1 MQTSILSLNILRT
14 GALSLLLIVGGF
26 FFFVHPALA
35 LGLSPP
41 TVEIPSILRN
51 TTQSRTVGLYRA
63 SEDIGDVK
71 MHVEPSG
78 ENAAF
83 ITSGEEDIVML
94 SGQNSVQYEFDI
106 NPGDAPNGDYEVH
119 LRFLKINEGALGEDV
134 KTGNM
139 VVTGVTAQILVTVGG
154 VENLAYKLEA
164 LSVDQTEVGRAVQAT
179 YQVSNTG
186 NVDWRIEKIRF
197 DFTNTEDEVLV
208 ESVEVSSSGIAPV
221 TAGKPYQQFPLMLE
235 PKLTEGS
242 YKVQAVFYSNGTEVG
257 TLQSGNALDVYAEG
271 TLAQEGEISGISVNK
286 PSYNSGE
293 KVKVDVVFQN
303 TGEVDVDAVFVA
315 SVYRGDEVVDILR
328 GKSYVVGRGD
338 EMVFSEI
345 YDPKSIKGTYIIEAY
360 VEYGKRRTDAQKIS
374 FEVLSSGIGG
384 SIFGKAG
391 SFVNSFIGLGILVV
405 LLFAGVILYRNK
417 RKKKVILPPPPP
429 PPSELPHEPI
439 APPILPPPLPSPL
452 LSPQPPPA
460 PEPPREPS
468 LPPLPPLP
476 PPPSV

>member
-1 MQTSILSLNILRT
+1 MQTSILSLSMLR
-14 GALSLLLIVGGF
+14 GGFLSLLLIIGGF

-63 SEDIGDVK
+63 PEDIGNVK
-71 MHVEPSG
+71 IHVVPAG

-83 ITSGEEDIVML
+83 IISGEEDIVML

-106 NPGDAPNGDYEVH
+106 NPGDAPNGNYEVR
-119 LRFLKINEGALGEDV
+119 LRFLKINEEALGEDV

-164 LSVDQTEVGRAVQAT
+164 FSVDQTEVGRVVQAT

-197 DFTNTEDEVLV
+197 DFINTEDEKFI
-208 ESVEVSSSGIAPV
+208 ESVEVPSSGIEPV
-221 TAGKPYQQFPLMLE
+221 IAGKPYQQFPIMLE
-235 PKLTEGS
+235 PKLIEGS
-242 YKVQAVFYSNGTEVG
+242 YKVQAVFYSNGAEVG
-257 TLQSGNALDVYAEG
+257 TLQAVSPLIVYTEG
-271 TLAQEGEISGISVNK
+271 TLAQEGEISGVSVNK
-286 PSYNSGE
+286 PSYNLGE

-345 YDPKSIKGTYIIEAY
+345 YDPGSNKGMYTIEAY
-360 VEYGKRRTDAQKIS
+360 IEYGKRRTDAQKVS
-374 FEVLSSGIGG
+374 FEVSGSGIGG

-391 SFVNSFIGLGILVV
+391 SFANSFIGLGILVV

-429 PPSELPHEPI
+429 PP
-439 APPILPPPLPSPL
+439 PPPPS
-452 LSPQPPPA
+452 
-460 PEPPREPS
+460 PEPPHE
-468 LPPLPPLP
+468 PLPPLSP
-476 PPPSV
+476 QTPSVDSGTVDKLF